1 MVKYT
6 NHNNKI
12 NNNND
17 NNDNKMSKANDNNS
31 NNSNNYST
39 YLGEKGYSIFKE
51 CLSVDEQHY
60 IRNELTMKPHIPK
73 SPIQPTPF
81 PIYLESP
88 LKLYIPRYF
97 GIETYGPPDR
107 ILIKPGDK
115 IDVEFAGD
123 LRPYQNAIVDKYIK
137 HVGACG
143 GGLLDVDPGK
153 GKTVMALNII
163 SKLQKST
170 LVIVHKSFLLNQWIE
185 RIQQFLPGARVGRIQ
200 GQIID
205 TENKDIVIGM
215 LQSLSMKEYPKDT
228 FQQFGLAIYDECF
241 PYDTLVHTSRGPMMI
256 GKLYEKWAQ
265 YNTQGYSCID
275 ADAIEC
281 GKKVSNELP
290 KILSY
295 NISTSR
301 FEYSTMTHAWRR
313 QREEL
318 LRVYLLGGSFVCT
331 PDHKILT
338 QGGGYKCANQLTM
351 GDKIE
356 CLYTPKPDDIDAS
369 AIPGYE
375 SRGKYKI
382 PPLGPTTSSPNAFL
396 YYEKVSVEEYNA
408 LTRPNVNV
416 KTSPPPR
423 RDIDVYDIEVA
434 DNHNFV
440 LRLKDGRFYNP
451 IVSNCHHMGA
461 EVFSRCMMKVNTT
474 YTLGLSGTMSRKD
487 GLTKVFEM
495 FIGPVVHKEK
505 AESEHKVLVKGI
517 VYSVDDEVFNETQ
530 YDYMGNPKFS
540 TMISKLCNYN
550 RRSEF
555 ILRVI
560 TAELDLNP
568 GQQIMILA
576 HNKTLLTYLHDAI
589 SSRKI
594 GEKAVLDAG
603 TQAQGITGLVGY
615 YVGGMKEAALKE
627 SEKKK
632 IIIATYAMAS
642 EGLDIK
648 TLTTLIL
655 ASPKTDVCQSVGRIL
670 RQKHSSPLVIDIID
684 GHDIFMSQWYKRRKY
699 YKSQDYKILVC
710 DNTEYDT
717 QDFKN
722 DLAKWKVSWA
732 PKGEGAGV
740 SKKTHTQATK
750 AKVAVATKTAT
761 KGKSIAEKLNIKI
774 NVKGGMAKKGK
785 NSDDEDDDNYECI
798 SDSDNDN
805 DNEEVDERTYSDSN
819 DDDDDEKE
827 SSMHEKKQKTT
838 RGKSG
843 LAGKGCLIDIT
854 KL

>member
-1 MVKYT
+1 MVKDT
-6 NHNNKI
+6 RHD
-12 NNNND
+12 NNNN
-17 NNDNKMSKANDNNS
+17 NNNNKMNDSYSK
-31 NNSNNYST
+31 

-107 ILIKPGDK
+107 ILIKPGNT

-241 PYDTLVHTSRGPMMI
+241 PYDTLVHTSHGPTMI
-256 GKLYEKWAQ
+256 GKLYDKWAQ
-265 YNTQGYSCID
+265 YKAQGYSCID

-295 NISTSR
+295 NTTTNR
-301 FEYSTMTHAWRR
+301 FEYSNMTHAWKRYR
-313 QREEL
+313 DEL
-318 LRVYLLGGSFVCT
+318 LRVYLLGGSFICT
-331 PDHKILT
+331 PEHKILT
-338 QGGGYKCANQLTM
+338 RDGYKCANRLVI
-351 GDKIE
+351 GDVIE
-356 CLYTPKPDDIDAS
+356 CLYTPNPNPNPNPNNACVDGDAS
-369 AIPGYE
+369 IAAPTHVYE
-375 SRGKYKI
+375 NSGKYKI
-382 PPLGPTTSSPNAFL
+382 PPIGPSTCLPNAFL
-396 YYEKVSVEEYNA
+396 YYEKVSVEEYYA
-408 LTRPNVNV
+408 LSVPKVP
-416 KTSPPPR
+416 SPPR
-423 RDIDVYDIEVA
+423 KDIDVYDIEVA

-505 AESEHKVLVKGI
+505 AESEHKVVVKGI

-555 ILRVI
+555 ILRTI
-560 TAELDLNP
+560 AAELELNP
-568 GQQIMILA
+568 AQQIMILA

-589 SSRKI
+589 TARKI
-594 GEKAVLDAG
+594 GEKAVLDTG

-717 QDFKN
+717 QGFKN

-732 PKGEGAGV
+732 PKGEGVSAGAGV
-740 SKKTHTQATK
+740 SKKIQMQTQ
-750 AKVAVATKTAT
+750 ATKTAT

-774 NVKGGMAKKGK
+774 NVRG
-785 NSDDEDDDNYECI
+785 NSKHNRNDDDDDDEYGVKIETDDN
-798 SDSDNDN
+798 
-805 DNEEVDERTYSDSN
+805 NEEEIDERTYSDSQ
-819 DDDDDEKE
+819 DDDGDDK
-827 SSMHEKKQKTT
+827 SSMHEKKRKTM

>member
-1 MVKYT
+1 
-6 NHNNKI
+6 
-12 NNNND
+12 
-17 NNDNKMSKANDNNS
+17 MSKDIKNKES
-31 NNSNNYST
+31 ENYST

-97 GIETYGPPDR
+97 GIDTYGPPDR
-107 ILIKPGDK
+107 ILIKPGNT

-256 GKLYEKWAQ
+256 GRLYEIWAQ

-275 ADAIEC
+275 SDVIEC
-281 GKKVSNELP
+281 GKKVDNELP

-295 NISTSR
+295 NLSTSR
-301 FEYSTMTHAWRR
+301 FEYSIMTYAWRR
-313 QREEL
+313 QRDEL

-331 PDHKILT
+331 PEHKILT
-338 QGGGYKCANQLTM
+338 QGGGYKCANQLVM
-351 GDKIE
+351 GDKIQ
-356 CLYTPKPDDIDAS
+356 CLYTPNPNDIDAS
-369 AIPGYE
+369 MIPGYE
-375 SRGKYKI
+375 SRGRYKV
-382 PPLGPTTSSPNAFL
+382 PPLGPSTSSPNAFL
-396 YYEKVSVEEYNA
+396 YYEKVSVDEYNA
-408 LTRPNVNV
+408 LSMRKP
-416 KTSPPPR
+416 SIPPR

-434 DNHNFV
+434 DNHNFI

-505 AESEHKVLVKGI
+505 AEPEHKVVVKGI

-560 TAELDLNP
+560 AAELELNP
-568 GQQIMILA
+568 AQQIMILA
-576 HNKTLLTYLHDAI
+576 HNKTLITYLHDAI
-589 SSRKI
+589 ATRKI
-594 GEKAVLDAG
+594 GEKVVLDAG

-615 YVGGMKEAALKE
+615 YIGGMKEAALKE

-717 QDFKN
+717 QEFKN
-722 DLAKWKVSWA
+722 DLTKWKVSWA
-732 PKGEGAGV
+732 PKGANACAGV
-740 SKKTHTQATK
+740 SKKIQAQ
-750 AKVAVATKTAT
+750 ATKTAP

-774 NVKGGMAKKGK
+774 NVKGGAAKSNK
-785 NSDDEDDDNYECI
+785 NSDDEDEDAGNYKYNSDD
-798 SDSDNDN
+798 D
-805 DNEEVDERTYSDSN
+805 DNEEVDERTYSD
-819 DDDDDEKE
+819 DDDDDDAE
-827 SSMHEKKQKTT
+827 SSMHEKKRKSA

>member
-1 MVKYT
+1 MRKL
-6 NHNNKI
+6 
-12 NNNND
+12 
-17 NNDNKMSKANDNNS
+17 S
-31 NNSNNYST
+31 NAT
-39 YLGEKGYSIFKE
+39 
-51 CLSVDEQHY
+51 
-60 IRNELTMKPHIPK
+60 
-73 SPIQPTPF
+73 
-81 PIYLESP
+81 
-88 LKLYIPRYF
+88 
-97 GIETYGPPDR
+97 
-107 ILIKPGDK
+107 
-115 IDVEFAGD
+115 
-123 LRPYQNAIVDKYIK
+123 
-137 HVGACG
+137 
-143 GGLLDVDPGK
+143 
-153 GKTVMALNII
+153 
-163 SKLQKST
+163 
-170 LVIVHKSFLLNQWIE
+170 
-185 RIQQFLPGARVGRIQ
+185 
-200 GQIID
+200 
-205 TENKDIVIGM
+205 
-215 LQSLSMKEYPKDT
+215 
-228 FQQFGLAIYDECF
+228 
-241 PYDTLVHTSRGPMMI
+241 
-256 GKLYEKWAQ
+256 
-265 YNTQGYSCID
+265 
-275 ADAIEC
+275 
-281 GKKVSNELP
+281 
-290 KILSY
+290 
-295 NISTSR
+295 STS
-301 FEYSTMTHAWRR
+301 
-313 QREEL
+313 
-318 LRVYLLGGSFVCT
+318 T
-331 PDHKILT
+331 PPI
-338 QGGGYKCANQLTM
+338 
-351 GDKIE
+351 
-356 CLYTPKPDDIDAS
+356 
-369 AIPGYE
+369 
-375 SRGKYKI
+375 
-382 PPLGPTTSSPNAFL
+382 
-396 YYEKVSVEEYNA
+396 
-408 LTRPNVNV
+408 
-416 KTSPPPR
+416 PPR

-434 DNHNFV
+434 DNHNFI

-505 AESEHKVLVKGI
+505 AEPEHKVLVKGL
-517 VYSVDDEVFNETQ
+517 VYSVEDEVFNETQ

-560 TAELDLNP
+560 TAELELNP

-589 SSRKI
+589 ASRKI

-717 QDFKN
+717 QEFKN
-722 DLAKWKVSWA
+722 DLTKWKVSWA
-732 PKGEGAGV
+732 PKGEGV
-740 SKKTHTQATK
+740 SKKTQATK
-750 AKVAVATKTAT
+750 MKAAAQVATKTAT

-774 NVKGGMAKKGK
+774 NVKGKH
-785 NSDDEDDDNYECI
+785 NREDDEDQDDVDVDVEVET
-798 SDSDNDN
+798 DEDN

-819 DDDDDEKE
+819 DDDDDDNE
-827 SSMHEKKQKTT
+827 STLHEKKRKTT

>member
-1 MVKYT
+1 MSKV
-6 NHNNKI
+6 
-12 NNNND
+12 
-17 NNDNKMSKANDNNS
+17 NDNKAND
-31 NNSNNYST
+31 NYST

-107 ILIKPGDK
+107 ILIQPGHD
-115 IDVEFAGD
+115 INVEFAGD

-137 HVGACG
+137 HVGTGG

-200 GQIID
+200 GQILD

-228 FQQFGLAIYDECF
+228 FKQFGLAIYDECF

-265 YNTQGYSCID
+265 YNMQGYSCID

-295 NISTSR
+295 NMTTSR
-301 FEYSTMTHAWRR
+301 FEYSNMTHAWKR
-313 QREEL
+313 QRDEL
-318 LRVYLLGGSFVCT
+318 VRVYLLGGSFVCT

-338 QGGGYKCANQLTM
+338 QGGYKCANQLVM

-356 CLYTPKPDDIDAS
+356 CLYTPNPYDIDVS

-382 PPLGPTTSSPNAFL
+382 PPLGPSTSSPNAFL

-408 LTRPNVNV
+408 LSLPNV
-416 KTSPPPR
+416 KTSTPSPIPPR

-451 IVSNCHHMGA
+451 IVSNGHHMGA

-505 AESEHKVLVKGI
+505 AESEHKVIVKGI

-555 ILRVI
+555 ILRAI
-560 TAELDLNP
+560 AAELEINP
-568 GQQIMILA
+568 AQQIMILA

-615 YVGGMKEAALKE
+615 YIGGMKEAALKD

-710 DNTEYDT
+710 DNTEYDM
-717 QDFKN
+717 QGFKT
-722 DLAKWKVSWA
+722 DLSKWKVSWA
-732 PKGEGAGV
+732 PKGEGVSVSV

-750 AKVAVATKTAT
+750 AKVAAPITTPVKSNTKVKT
-761 KGKSIAEKLNIKI
+761 IAEKLNIKI
-774 NVKGGMAKKGK
+774 NVKGKH
-785 NSDDEDDDNYECI
+785 NRNHEEDEDEDEDDVQIETDDE
-798 SDSDNDN
+798 NDN
-805 DNEEVDERTYSDSN
+805 NEEVDERTYSDS
-819 DDDDDEKE
+819 DSESDDEKNR
-827 SSMHEKKQKTT
+827 KTM

>member
-1 MVKYT
+1 
-6 NHNNKI
+6 
-12 NNNND
+12 
-17 NNDNKMSKANDNNS
+17 MSKDIKNKES
-31 NNSNNYST
+31 ENYST

-60 IRNELTMKPHIPK
+60 IRNELTMKPYIPK

-97 GIETYGPPDR
+97 GIDTYGPPDR
-107 ILIKPGDK
+107 ILIKPGNT

-256 GKLYEKWAQ
+256 GRLYEIWAQ

-275 ADAIEC
+275 SDAIEC
-281 GKKVSNELP
+281 GKKVDNELP

-295 NISTSR
+295 NLSTSR
-301 FEYSTMTHAWRR
+301 FEYSIMTYAWRR
-313 QREEL
+313 QRDEL

-331 PDHKILT
+331 PEHKILT
-338 QGGGYKCANQLTM
+338 QGGGYKCANQLVM
-351 GDKIE
+351 GDKIQ
-356 CLYTPKPDDIDAS
+356 CLYTPNPNDIDAS
-369 AIPGYE
+369 MIQGYE
-375 SRGKYKI
+375 SRGRYKV
-382 PPLGPTTSSPNAFL
+382 PPLGPSTSSPNAFL
-396 YYEKVSVEEYNA
+396 YYEKVSVDEYNA
-408 LTRPNVNV
+408 LSMRKP
-416 KTSPPPR
+416 SIPPR

-434 DNHNFV
+434 DNHNFI

-505 AESEHKVLVKGI
+505 AEPEHKVVVKGI

-560 TAELDLNP
+560 AAELELNP
-568 GQQIMILA
+568 AQQIMILA
-576 HNKTLLTYLHDAI
+576 HNKTLITYLHDAI
-589 SSRKI
+589 ATRKI

-615 YVGGMKEAALKE
+615 YIGGMKEAALKE

-722 DLAKWKVSWA
+722 DLTKWKVSWA
-732 PKGEGAGV
+732 PKGANACAGV
-740 SKKTHTQATK
+740 SKKTQAQ
-750 AKVAVATKTAT
+750 ATKTAP

-774 NVKGGMAKKGK
+774 NVKGGAAKSNK
-785 NSDDEDDDNYECI
+785 NSDDEDDDNYECS
-798 SDSDNDN
+798 SDD
-805 DNEEVDERTYSDSN
+805 DNEEVDERTYSD
-819 DDDDDEKE
+819 DDDDDDDAE
-827 SSMHEKKQKTT
+827 SSMHEKKRKSA

>member
-1 MVKYT
+1 
-6 NHNNKI
+6 
-12 NNNND
+12 
-17 NNDNKMSKANDNNS
+17 MSKAVENKES
-31 NNSNNYST
+31 ENYST

-60 IRNELTMKPHIPK
+60 IRNELTMKPYIPK

-97 GIETYGPPDR
+97 GIDTYGPPDR
-107 ILIKPGDK
+107 ILIKPGNT

-215 LQSLSMKEYPKDT
+215 LQSLSMKEYPKET

-256 GKLYEKWAQ
+256 GRLYEIWAQ

-275 ADAIEC
+275 SDAIEC
-281 GKKVSNELP
+281 GKKIHNELP

-295 NISTSR
+295 NLSTSR
-301 FEYSTMTHAWRR
+301 FEYSIMTHAWRR
-313 QREEL
+313 QRDEL

-331 PDHKILT
+331 PEHKILT
-338 QGGGYKCANQLTM
+338 QGGGYKCANQLVM

-356 CLYTPKPDDIDAS
+356 CLYTPNPNDIDAS
-369 AIPGYE
+369 MIPGYE

-382 PPLGPTTSSPNAFL
+382 PPLGPSTSSPNAFL

-408 LTRPNVNV
+408 LSMRKP
-416 KTSPPPR
+416 PIPPR

-434 DNHNFV
+434 DNHNFI

-505 AESEHKVLVKGI
+505 AEPEHKVLVKGI

-560 TAELDLNP
+560 AAELELNP
-568 GQQIMILA
+568 AQQIMILA
-576 HNKTLLTYLHDAI
+576 HNKTLITYLHDAI
-589 SSRKI
+589 ATRKI
-594 GEKAVLDAG
+594 GEKAVLDEG
-603 TQAQGITGLVGY
+603 TQAQGINGLVGY

-717 QDFKN
+717 QEFKN
-722 DLAKWKVSWA
+722 DLTKWKVSWA

-740 SKKTHTQATK
+740 SKKTQASK
-750 AKVAVATKTAT
+750 AKVATAAAASTATKTAP

-774 NVKGGMAKKGK
+774 NVKGGAAKSNK
-785 NSDDEDDDNYECI
+785 NSDDEDEDYSIETDNDDNQ
-798 SDSDNDN
+798 
-805 DNEEVDERTYSDSN
+805 EVDERTYSDDE
-819 DDDDDEKE
+819 DDDDAE
-827 SSMHEKKQKTT
+827 SSMHEKKRKSM

>member
-1 MVKYT
+1 
-6 NHNNKI
+6 
-12 NNNND
+12 
-17 NNDNKMSKANDNNS
+17 MSKADH
-31 NNSNNYST
+31 NNYST

-107 ILIKPGDK
+107 ILIKPGDN
-115 IDVEFAGD
+115 INVEFAGD

-137 HVGACG
+137 HVAACG

-228 FQQFGLAIYDECF
+228 FKQFGLAIYDECF

-256 GKLYEKWAQ
+256 GMLYDKWTQQKA
-265 YNTQGYSCID
+265 QGYTCID

-281 GKKVSNELP
+281 GKKVNNELP

-295 NISTSR
+295 NISTER
-301 FEYSTMTHAWRR
+301 FEYSVMTYAWRR
-313 QREEL
+313 QRDEL

-331 PDHKILT
+331 PEHKILT
-338 QGGGYKCANQLTM
+338 PGGYKCANQLVM
-351 GDKIE
+351 GDKIQ
-356 CLYTPKPDDIDAS
+356 CLYTPNPYDIDVS
-369 AIPGYE
+369 MSIPGHE
-375 SRGKYKI
+375 SRGKYKV
-382 PPLGPTTSSPNAFL
+382 PPLGPSTSSPNAFL
-396 YYEKVSVEEYNA
+396 YYEKVSVEEYYA
-408 LTRPNVNV
+408 LKVPKVASLR
-416 KTSPPPR
+416 K
-423 RDIDVYDIEVA
+423 DIDVYDIEVA
-434 DNHNFV
+434 DNHNFI

-505 AESEHKVLVKGI
+505 AEPEHKVLVKGI

-560 TAELDLNP
+560 AAELELNP
-568 GQQIMILA
+568 AQQIMILA

-717 QDFKN
+717 QGFKN
-722 DLAKWKVSWA
+722 DLTKWKVSWA
-732 PKGEGAGV
+732 PKGENAGAGV
-740 SKKTHTQATK
+740 SKKTQATK
-750 AKVAVATKTAT
+750 TKVAAAASTATKTAP

-774 NVKGGMAKKGK
+774 NIKGGMAKKGK
-785 NSDDEDDDNYECI
+785 NSDEDDEDDDNYECS
-798 SDSDNDN
+798 SDD
-805 DNEEVDERTYSDSN
+805 DNEEVDERTYSDS
-819 DDDDDEKE
+819 DDDE
-827 SSMHEKKQKTT
+827 SSMHEKKRKSA

>member
-1 MVKYT
+1 
-6 NHNNKI
+6 
-12 NNNND
+12 
-17 NNDNKMSKANDNNS
+17 
-31 NNSNNYST
+31 
-39 YLGEKGYSIFKE
+39 
-51 CLSVDEQHY
+51 
-60 IRNELTMKPHIPK
+60 
-73 SPIQPTPF
+73 
-81 PIYLESP
+81 
-88 LKLYIPRYF
+88 
-97 GIETYGPPDR
+97 
-107 ILIKPGDK
+107 
-115 IDVEFAGD
+115 
-123 LRPYQNAIVDKYIK
+123 
-137 HVGACG
+137 
-143 GGLLDVDPGK
+143 
-153 GKTVMALNII
+153 
-163 SKLQKST
+163 
-170 LVIVHKSFLLNQWIE
+170 
-185 RIQQFLPGARVGRIQ
+185 
-200 GQIID
+200 
-205 TENKDIVIGM
+205 
-215 LQSLSMKEYPKDT
+215 
-228 FQQFGLAIYDECF
+228 
-241 PYDTLVHTSRGPMMI
+241 MMI
-256 GKLYEKWAQ
+256 GKLYGLWTQQKA
-265 YNTQGYSCID
+265 QGYSCID

-295 NISTSR
+295 NLTTSR
-301 FEYSTMTHAWRR
+301 FEYSSMTHAWRR
-313 QREEL
+313 QRDEL

-338 QGGGYKCANQLTM
+338 QGGYKCANQLVM

-356 CLYTPKPDDIDAS
+356 CLYTPNPDEMDAT

-375 SRGKYKI
+375 SRGKYKV
-382 PPLGPTTSSPNAFL
+382 PPLGPFTSLPNAFL

-408 LTRPNVNV
+408 LSVP
-416 KTSPPPR
+416 KLPPPR
-423 RDIDVYDIEVA
+423 KDIDVYDIEVA

-505 AESEHKVLVKGI
+505 SELEHKVVVKGI
-517 VYSVDDEVFNETQ
+517 MYSVDDEVFNETQ

-560 TAELDLNP
+560 AAELELNP
-568 GQQIMILA
+568 AQQIMILA

-589 SSRKI
+589 TNRKI

-670 RQKHSSPLVIDIID
+670 RQKHSSPLVVDIID

-710 DNTEYDT
+710 DNTEYDVEEY
-717 QDFKN
+717 KN
-722 DLAKWKVSWA
+722 DLSKWKVSWA
-732 PKGEGAGV
+732 PKGESAGAGV
-740 SKKTHTQATK
+740 SKRIQAAKT
-750 AKVAVATKTAT
+750 KVAAAAAAPTKTAT

-774 NVKGGMAKKGK
+774 NVKGKHNRK
-785 NSDDEDDDNYECI
+785 EDDD
-798 SDSDNDN
+798 DNEDEIETDNDADN
-805 DNEEVDERTYSDSN
+805 DNEEVDERTYSDS
-819 DDDDDEKE
+819 DDDDNNE
-827 SSMHEKKQKTT
+827 SSMHEKKRKNT

>member
-1 MVKYT
+1 
-6 NHNNKI
+6 
-12 NNNND
+12 
-17 NNDNKMSKANDNNS
+17 MSKADDNN
-31 NNSNNYST
+31 NNYST

-60 IRNELTMKPHIPK
+60 IRNELTMKPYIPK

-107 ILIKPGDK
+107 ILIKPGDNVN
-115 IDVEFAGD
+115 VEFAGD

-228 FQQFGLAIYDECF
+228 FEQFGLAIYDECF

-265 YNTQGYSCID
+265 YNMQGYSCID

-295 NISTSR
+295 NLSTER
-301 FEYSTMTHAWRR
+301 FEYSSMTHAWRR
-313 QREEL
+313 QRDEL
-318 LRVYLLGGSFVCT
+318 LKVYLLGGSFTCT

-338 QGGGYKCANQLTM
+338 HGGYKCANQLVM
-351 GDKIE
+351 GDKIQ
-356 CLYTPKPDDIDAS
+356 CLYTPNPDDIDAS
-369 AIPGYE
+369 NTMPGYE
-375 SRGKYKI
+375 SSGKYKI
-382 PPLGPTTSSPNAFL
+382 LPLGPSTSSPNAFL
-396 YYEKVSVEEYNA
+396 YYEKVSVEEYYA
-408 LTRPNVNV
+408 LITPSSNV
-416 KTSPPPR
+416 KKLATSTSTPRQTPTPTPPPPPPPPR

-505 AESEHKVLVKGI
+505 AEPEHKVLVKGL

-560 TAELDLNP
+560 AAELELNP
-568 GQQIMILA
+568 AQQIMILA

-594 GEKAVLDAG
+594 GEKSVLDTG

-717 QDFKN
+717 QGFKN

-732 PKGEGAGV
+732 PKGEGGSSSV
-740 SKKTHTQATK
+740 SKKTQATK
-750 AKVAVATKTAT
+750 NKVAAPALAATKTTAT

-774 NVKGGMAKKGK
+774 NVKGKQ
-785 NSDDEDDDNYECI
+785 NRDDDEDDDEDDNYECN
-798 SDSDNDN
+798 SDD
-805 DNEEVDERTYSDSN
+805 DNEEVDERTYGDSG
-819 DDDDDEKE
+819 DDDDEEKE
-827 SSMHEKKQKTT
+827 SSMHEKKRKTM

-843 LAGKGCLIDIT
+843 LVGKGCLIDIT